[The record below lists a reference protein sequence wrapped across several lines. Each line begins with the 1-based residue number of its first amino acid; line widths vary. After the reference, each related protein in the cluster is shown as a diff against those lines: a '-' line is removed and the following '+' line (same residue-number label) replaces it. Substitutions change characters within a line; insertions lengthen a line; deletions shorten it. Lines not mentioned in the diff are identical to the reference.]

1 MSEKK
6 IKIAIDGYSSC
17 GKSTLAKDL
26 AKHLNYLF
34 VDSGSMYRAI
44 SLFTLNRNLIKNN
57 KINKESLLK
66 SLHNINISF
75 KIDTKTKSPQII
87 LNGKNVNDE
96 IRTPKVAEIVS
107 KVAEI
112 PEVRKKLVKEQR
124 KIGENGG
131 IVMDGRD
138 IGSIVFPDSELKLFV
153 TADIDVRVNRRFKEL
168 KNKNIKTSK
177 KEVKINLVERDFR
190 DSNRKTSPLKQTEDA
205 ILIDNTS
212 LSREEQLN
220 VVLNLIKSRKLI

>member
-1 MSEKK
+1 MSYKK

-96 IRTPKVAEIVS
+96 IRTPKVADIVS

-124 KIGENGG
+124 KIGKNGG

-153 TADIDVRVNRRFKEL
+153 TADIDVRVNRRFKDL
-168 KNKNIKTSK
+168 KSKNIEISK
-177 KEVKINLVERDFR
+177 KEVKMNLVERDLR
-190 DSNRKTSPLKQTEDA
+190 DSNRKTSPLKQTKDA
-205 ILIDNTS
+205 ILIDNTL
-212 LSREEQLN
+212 LSRKEQLD
-220 VVLNLIKSRKLI
+220 VVLNLIKSKKLI

>member
-26 AKHLNYLF
+26 AKQLNYLF
-34 VDSGSMYRAI
+34 IDSGSMYRAI
-44 SLFTLNRNLIKNN
+44 SLFTLNKNLIKNN
-57 KINKESLLK
+57 KINKESLIKNLN
-66 SLHNINISF
+66 SINIYF
-75 KIDTKTKSPQII
+75 EIDPKTKSPQII

-96 IRTPKVAEIVS
+96 IRTPKVADIVS

-124 KIGENGG
+124 KIGKNGG

-153 TADIDVRVNRRFKEL
+153 TADIDVRVNRRFKDL
-168 KNKNIKTSK
+168 KSKNIEISK
-177 KEVKINLVERDFR
+177 KEVKMNLVERDLR
-190 DSNRKTSPLKQTEDA
+190 DSNRKTSPLKQTKDA
-205 ILIDNTS
+205 ILIDNTL
-212 LSREEQLN
+212 LSRKEQLD
-220 VVLNLIKSRKLI
+220 VVLNLIKSKKLI